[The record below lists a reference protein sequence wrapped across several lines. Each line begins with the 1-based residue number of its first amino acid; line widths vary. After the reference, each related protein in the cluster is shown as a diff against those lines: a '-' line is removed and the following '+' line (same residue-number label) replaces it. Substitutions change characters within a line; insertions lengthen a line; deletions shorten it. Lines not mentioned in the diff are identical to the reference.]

1 MERKR
6 VDISVVVPVYGCPGA
21 LPELHRRLSTTLE
34 GMGVSYQIILV
45 DDRCPMGSWAS
56 IRELAEQ
63 DPHVLGIHLARNFG
77 QSRAIT
83 AGLDRACCR
92 WAVVMD
98 CDCQDP
104 PEHIPALY
112 AKAQEGYDVVFARR
126 MDRKDSRLTLAL
138 SRTYYRVFSYL
149 AETTVDPSVGN
160 FSMVSDRALQAYLSM
175 REQGRDYSL
184 FMTWIGFEQGYVDIE
199 AEERFEGKSSYTF
212 SKKIKLAI
220 ETITTHSI
228 KPLTLAVKFGFIL
241 ALFGLAVLVT
251 LVIHHFVDSEV
262 PMGWPST
269 IASVF
274 FIGGMIVS
282 VMGVVGIYVG
292 NTFAESRHRPLY
304 LVQEELCLEPND
316 DQGEGPSPAQGN
328 SES

>member
-1 MERKR
+1 MQQ
-6 VDISVVVPVYGCPGA
+6 VDISIVVPVYGCPGA
-21 LPELHRRLSTTLE
+21 LPELHRRLTATLGE
-34 GMGVSYQIILV
+34 MGVSYRIVLV
-45 DDRCPMGSWAS
+45 DDRCPLGSWATV
-56 IRELAEQ
+56 RELAEA

-83 AGLDRACCR
+83 AGLDRANCR

-104 PEHIPALY
+104 PEKIPELY

-126 MDRKDSRLTLAL
+126 MGRKDSRITLAL
-138 SRTYYRVFSYL
+138 SKSYYRVFSWL
-149 AETTVDPSVGN
+149 AETTVDPTVGN
-160 FSMVSDRALQAYLSM
+160 FSIVSKRALDAYLSM

-184 FMTWIGFEQGYVDIE
+184 FMTWIGFEQAYVDIE

-212 SKKIKLAI
+212 GKKITLAI
-220 ETITTHSI
+220 ETITSHSI
-228 KPLTLAVKFGFIL
+228 KPLTLAVKFGFTMAVL
-241 ALFGLAVLVT
+241 AFLVLVT
-251 LVIHHFVDSEV
+251 LVIHHFVDSNV

-269 IASVF
+269 VASVF
-274 FIGGMIVS
+274 FVGGMIVA

-304 LVQEELCLEPND
+304 LVQEEVRSDPRETVALKGD
-316 DQGEGPSPAQGN
+316 SPL
-328 SES
+328 